1 MKYLFVVL
9 AFLISLNGFAG
20 ESLPIVKKLV
30 DGSPWVFT
38 TKYENTVMQFRLTA
52 EGEFQRQSQDGEWK
66 KVTLTEDGRI
76 VWQTVK
82 GHQIDIRLNETGEP
96 VATHSKHASTF
107 KSQHKDP

>member
-9 AFLISLNGFAG
+9 SLLVSLYGFAG
-20 ESLPIVKKLV
+20 EQPPIVKKLV

-52 EGEFQRQSQDGEWK
+52 EGELQRQGPDGDWK
-66 KVTLTEDGRI
+66 RVPLTENGNI

-82 GHQIDIRLNETGEP
+82 GHQIDIRLNEAGEP
-96 VATHSKHASTF
+96 VTTHSKHASTF
-107 KSQHKDP
+107 KSQK